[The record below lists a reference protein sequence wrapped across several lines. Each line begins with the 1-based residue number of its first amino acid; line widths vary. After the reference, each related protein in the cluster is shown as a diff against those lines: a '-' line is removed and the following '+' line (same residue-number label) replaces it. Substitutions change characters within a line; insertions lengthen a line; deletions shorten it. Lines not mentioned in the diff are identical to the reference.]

1 MEEMDLMICADKRG
15 SHGDMDMIK
24 WLGFPGLVSWGTGDL
39 GGVWGV
45 PGKMEPHIGVG
56 VGLNCHDPG
65 ETAL

>member
-1 MEEMDLMICADKRG
+1 MICAGKRG

-45 PGKMEPHIGVG
+45 PGKDGAPHRSWGW
-56 VGLNCHDPG
+56 
-65 ETAL
+65 T